1 MRLVTAL
8 ICRACAWQAGTPGRA
23 SLGGRYTEPA
33 DALRFQIGANA
44 TDMDTIAV
52 TFVDVVDIAHLPAW
66 VARDFASDMA
76 AVFRR
81 ICALSRDIFRFLTL
95 GLLGLGGGDLSFFL
109 VYIGLRWQSDAISK

>member
-1 MRLVTAL
+1 MTAL
-8 ICRACAWQAGTPGRA
+8 VRRVCAGRTGTAGRA
-23 SLGGRYTEPA
+23 SLGGRYTELA

-76 AVFRR
+76 PVFRR

>member
-1 MRLVTAL
+1 MIYL
-8 ICRACAWQAGTPGRA
+8 IPVFVLLWRVFVSILLEQMLKSIVSVLLTRC
-23 SLGGRYTEPA
+23 L
-33 DALRFQIGANA
+33 DGAANPS
-44 TDMDTIAV
+44 
-52 TFVDVVDIAHLPAW
+52 VVRGVPCLPAW

-76 AVFRR
+76 PVFRR